1 MEPCFLITQPQFW
14 VETCGKNRM
23 RLVTRIRRQANT
35 AMVRLTFLGSLL
47 DAANLLKDVISQFT
61 RVASVD
67 LMPKEEMCSYCYKT
81 KLQMMQSSPYSYYNQ
96 RYKYNLETVIKNC
109 GVTSNTT
116 IPDDLS
122 VTQPEDKPFCPDDS
136 SYTTKDGDTCTSIAL
151 DYSVASAALYM
162 GNQDQIRDCNQV
174 VVGQELC
181 LPLSCDHTYVLKS
194 NDTCR
199 SIEEAN
205 AEIMFD
211 NSTKRII
218 PLRQVNPW
226 IDTYCS
232 NLQSTSWAYGKVLC
246 LTPQS
251 GLFNATDPVST
262 SYNPWGTESSGYG
275 SWVVLPPDNATVAA
289 GTTKH
294 CGKWHTATTGDSCT
308 QICVQDRI
316 TSNLFLQV
324 NPSLQSANCTGL
336 LIPGNAYCTGPMRGW
351 NYTVAT

>member
-1 MEPCFLITQPQFW
+1 MLWCDRWPMSNNP
-14 VETCGKNRM
+14 
-23 RLVTRIRRQANT
+23 
-35 AMVRLTFLGSLL
+35 
-47 DAANLLKDVISQFT
+47 D
-61 RVASVD
+61 SVVVQ
-67 LMPKEEMCSYCYKT
+67 C
-81 KLQMMQSSPYSYYNQ
+81 
-96 RYKYNLETVIKNC
+96 
-109 GVTSNTT
+109 
-116 IPDDLS
+116 
-122 VTQPEDKPFCPDDS
+122 
-136 SYTTKDGDTCTSIAL
+136 YTTKDGDTCTSIAL

-232 NLQSTSWAYGKVLC
+232 NLQSTSWAYGKC
-246 LTPQS
+246 LRPTIL
-251 GLFNATDPVST
+251 GARKALAI
-262 SYNPWGTESSGYG
+262 G

-289 GTTKH
+289 GTTEH
-294 CGKWHTATTGDSCT
+294 CGKWHTATAGDSCT
-308 QICVQDRI
+308 QICVQDKI

-336 LIPGNAYCTGPMRGW
+336 LVPGNAYCTGPMRGW

>member
-1 MEPCFLITQPQFW
+1 
-14 VETCGKNRM
+14 
-23 RLVTRIRRQANT
+23 
-35 AMVRLTFLGSLL
+35 
-47 DAANLLKDVISQFT
+47 
-61 RVASVD
+61 
-67 LMPKEEMCSYCYKT
+67 
-81 KLQMMQSSPYSYYNQ
+81 MQSSPYSYYNQ

-122 VTQPEDKPFCPDDS
+122 VTQPEDEPFCPDDS

-181 LPLSCDHTYVLKS
+181 LPLPCDHTYVLKS

-205 AEIMFD
+205 AAIMFD

-294 CGKWHTATTGDSCT
+294 CGKWHTATTGDTCT

-351 NYTVAT
+351 NYTVAI